1 MKEPVWI
8 LPETVFAL
16 QERLLSEFG
25 GLSGLCEMGLLQS
38 ALARPQQQYSLG
50 ETNLFLLAAAY
61 AHSLI
66 QNHPFHDGNK
76 RIGFTVAV
84 LFIEMNGFHF
94 VAKEAHSTLN
104 TLALAAG
111 EMTYPDYAEWL
122 KTNSI

>member
-25 GLSGLCEMGLLQS
+25 GLSGLREMGLLQS

-61 AHSLI
+61 AYSLI

>member
-1 MKEPVWI
+1 
-8 LPETVFAL
+8 
-16 QERLLSEFG
+16 
-25 GLSGLCEMGLLQS
+25 MGLLQS

-61 AHSLI
+61 AYSLI